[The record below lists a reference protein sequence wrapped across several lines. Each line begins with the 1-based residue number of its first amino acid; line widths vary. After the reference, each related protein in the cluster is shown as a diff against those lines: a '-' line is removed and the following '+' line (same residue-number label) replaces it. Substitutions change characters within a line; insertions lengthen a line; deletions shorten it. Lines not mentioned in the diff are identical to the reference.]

1 MRVLGLCPYVSMGCS
16 AGKCSRCTLCGIP
29 DIFGFS
35 HCPGKIMAALK
46 AFGSDIM
53 VSKPLTSHTDPILT
67 LSYTPSPPNLTIRS
81 IIHAIEG
88 AGEPAT
94 PFSASIHRPP
104 SLEDRARY
112 MQRREQK
119 SLLQRLLF
127 SVIVAIP
134 TFIIGIVYMSLVPS
148 SDPTRMWFEEPMWTG
163 NTSRAEWALFFLA
176 TPVMFYSAGTYHRRS
191 LREIYALWRR
201 GSRVP
206 VWKRFVR
213 FGSMNLLVSTG
224 VSVAYFASIAL
235 LALSAT
241 QTRSESGQ
249 GDTTTYFD
257 SVVLLTMFLLA
268 GE

>member
-1 MRVLGLCPYVSMGCS
+1 
-16 AGKCSRCTLCGIP
+16 
-29 DIFGFS
+29 
-35 HCPGKIMAALK
+35 MAALK
-46 AFGSDIM
+46 AFGSDVT

-94 PFSASIHRPP
+94 PFTASIHRPP

-241 QTRSESGQ
+241 QTRSPSGQ

-268 GE
+268 GA